1 MREKIFVI
9 ATMIMV
15 VIFMGA
21 VSAAGQSGENE
32 QLRKY
37 YKDYISKCISKNQS
51 KADLQDS
58 KSANL
63 RSCGA
68 LSKQKVI
75 YLTNNQNTL
84 INELVD
90 NQVGTKPYKI
100 EYYLNKRFH
109 QTYH

>member
-1 MREKIFVI
+1 MKGRVFFI
-9 ATMIMV
+9 TMV
-15 VIFMGA
+15 VMALALMVALPNIGQ
-21 VSAAGQSGENE
+21 AAENE
-32 QLRKY
+32 QLKKY

-51 KADLQDS
+51 KVGLQAS

-75 YLTNNQNTL
+75 FLTNNQNML
-84 INELVD
+84 VNEMIK
-90 NQVGTKPYKI
+90 NQVGKKPYKI

-109 QTYH
+109 ETYQ